1 MQAVNFPMSQ
11 GISLALLEN
20 PVVTSPGKVS
30 MQRDAYFPQ
39 NLLQ

>member
-1 MQAVNFPMSQ
+1 MQAANLPMSQ
-11 GISLALLEN
+11 GISLALFED